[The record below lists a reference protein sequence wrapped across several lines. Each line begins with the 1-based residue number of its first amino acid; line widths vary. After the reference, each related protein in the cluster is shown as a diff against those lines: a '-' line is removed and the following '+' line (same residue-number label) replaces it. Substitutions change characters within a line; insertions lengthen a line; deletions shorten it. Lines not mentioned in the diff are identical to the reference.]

1 MVLSLIDSTISY
13 TELKSLAKG
22 DGEKESDLYQ
32 IEVLG
37 VPVIV
42 AIGNVNKTHE
52 SKNVDYFPLYLVKS
66 NSKVMQIG
74 IYEVKSSDLMNYLD
88 DEGQLNLEKIG
99 EPLLYTF
106 VTSKMLKNLRLEP
119 DEDDIVEEEISK
131 KKKDDDDDDEND
143 NDKNEK
149 GDKNKKSKK
158 GQSDETTKEKK
169 NTLSNDLEIPA
180 VRKDIF
186 TLSQGVVIPDLLKEE
201 YKADADKQRTKYEEK
216 KDKAWIETYMKNNK
230 YYIVDNEGGGDCF
243 FATIRDAFGQLGQQT
258 TIRKLRE
265 KLANEI
271 SQEVFLGY
279 KEQYDMLK
287 TSVLQDTQHIKELGN
302 EYEKYKKKFTDTL
315 DRNEKK
321 LYVENSKKIKAQHDQ
336 FVKEKR
342 VTNELLREFV
352 FMKEIDTLEK
362 FKEKIKTCEFWAD
375 TWAISTLERI
385 LNVKFVLLSS
395 EAYKEKDTSNV
406 LQCGQ
411 LNDVILESRGE
422 FTPDYYILLD
432 YTGNHYKL
440 IGYKKKQIF
449 QFSELPFD
457 LKRKVVDKCME
468 KNAGLFALIPDF
480 QRFKKTLG
488 LAAEH
493 PPQFDELSDAKIRG
507 LYDDNVVFVF
517 HSGSTSKKIPGKGV
531 GETVPKELVRDFA
544 ELAAFGD
551 WRKKLD
557 DSWIQPFL
565 LDGKRWNSV
574 EHFYQA
580 SKFKKENPEFYLSFS
595 AESGTPLSKNSEMA
609 KAAGTTGK
617 YEGELLRPKEVSVD
631 PDFHGK
637 CKEQVVEEAQ
647 LAKFTQSGDLRGIL
661 LATKNAKLMHYKK
674 GKPAVFVE
682 SLVNVREKL
691 KKQGR

>member
-1 MVLSLIDSTISY
+1 MVLSQLDSTISY
-13 TELKSLAKG
+13 VELKTLAKG
-22 DGEKESDLYQ
+22 DNEKETDLYQ

-37 VPVIV
+37 VPIVV

-52 SKNVDYFPLYLVKS
+52 SKNVYYFPLYFVKS
-66 NSKVMQIG
+66 NSKVVQIG
-74 IYEVKSSDLMNYLD
+74 VYEIKSSDLVNYLD
-88 DEGQLNLEKIG
+88 DEKQLNLEKVR

-106 VTSKMLKNLRLEP
+106 VTEEMLKNLRLVP
-119 DEDDIVEEEISK
+119 EEEDMEEVETLVSK
-131 KKKDDDDDDEND
+131 KKKDDEESEGES
-143 NDKNEK
+143 KKEGSK
-149 GDKNKKSKK
+149 KKENKK
-158 GQSDETTKEKK
+158 
-169 NTLSNDLEIPA
+169 SNDLEIPSI
-180 VRKDIF
+180 RKDIF
-186 TLSQGVVIPDLLKEE
+186 IITQGVVIPDLLKEE
-201 YKADADKQRTKYEEK
+201 LKADAEKQRAKYEEK
-216 KDKAWIETYMKNNK
+216 KDKFWIETYMKNNK
-230 YYIVDNEGGGDCF
+230 YFLVDNEGGGDCF

-265 KLANEI
+265 KLSNEI
-271 SQEVFLGY
+271 TQEVFFGY

-287 TSVLQDTQHIKELGN
+287 AAVLQDTQHIKELGN
-302 EYEKYKKKFTDTL
+302 EYEKYKKKFTETL
-315 DRNEKK
+315 DRNEQKM
-321 LYVENSKKIKAQHDQ
+321 YVENSKKIKSQHDQ

-342 VTNELLREFV
+342 VTNELLKEFV
-352 FMKEIDTLEK
+352 FMKEIDSLEK

-375 TWAISTLERI
+375 TWAISTMERI

-395 EAYKEKDTSNV
+395 ESYKEKEYSNV

-488 LAAEH
+488 LAAEN
-493 PPQFDELSDAKIRG
+493 PPQFDELSEAKIRG
-507 LYDDNVVFVF
+507 LYDDNIVFVF
-517 HSGSTSKKIPGKGV
+517 HSGSTSKKIPGKGI
-531 GETVPKELVRDFA
+531 GESLPKELVRDFA
-544 ELAAFGD
+544 DLAAMGE
-551 WRKKLD
+551 WRKKID
-557 DSWIQPFL
+557 DSWIQPFV

-574 EHFYQA
+574 EHYYQA
-580 SKFKKENPEFYLSFS
+580 SKFKKENPEFYMSFS
-595 AESGTPLSKNSEMA
+595 VESGTPLSKNIEMA
-609 KAAGTTGK
+609 KAVGTTGK
-617 YEGELLRPKEVSVD
+617 YNGELIRPKEVTVD
-631 PDFHGK
+631 ADFHGK
-637 CKEQVVEEAQ
+637 RKEEVVEEGQ
-647 LAKFTQSGDLRGIL
+647 FAKFSQNSELAALL

-674 GKPAVFVE
+674 GKPAEFVE

-691 KKQGR
+691 KKMKK

>member
-22 DGEKESDLYQ
+22 DGEKEADLYQ

-37 VPVIV
+37 VPIIV

-66 NSKVMQIG
+66 NNKVMQIG
-74 IYEVKSSDLMNYLD
+74 VYEVKSSDLMNYLD
-88 DEGQLNLEKIG
+88 DEEQLNLEKMG

-106 VTSKMLKNLRLEP
+106 VTSQMLKNLRLEP
-119 DEDDIVEEEISK
+119 DENEIVEEIISK
-131 KKKDDDDDDEND
+131 KND
-143 NDKNEK
+143 NEESEKSENEK
-149 GDKNKKSKK
+149 TN
-158 GQSDETTKEKK
+158 KEKPK
-169 NTLSNDLEIPA
+169 SDDLEIPA
-180 VRKDIF
+180 IRKEIF
-186 TLSQGVVIPDLLKEE
+186 TLTHGVAIPELLKEE
-201 YKADADKQRTKYEEK
+201 FRADADKQRTKYDEK
-216 KDKAWIETYMKNNK
+216 KDKVWIETYMKNNK
-230 YYIVDNEGGGDCF
+230 YYLVDNEGGGDCF

-271 SQEVFLGY
+271 TQEVFLGY

-287 TSVLQDTQHIKELGN
+287 ASVLQDTQHIKELEN
-302 EYEKYKKKFTDTL
+302 EYEKYKKKFSDTL
-315 DRNEKK
+315 DRNEQKM
-321 LYVENSKKIKAQHDQ
+321 YAENSKKIKTQHDQ

-342 VTNELLREFV
+342 VTNELLKEFV

-375 TWAISTLERI
+375 TWAISTMERI
-385 LNVKFVLLSS
+385 LNVKFILLSS
-395 EAYKEKDTSNV
+395 EAYKEKDLSNV

-411 LNDVILESRGE
+411 LNDIILESRGE
-422 FTPDYYILLD
+422 FIPDYYILLD

-440 IGYKKKQIF
+440 MGYKKKQIL
-449 QFSELPFD
+449 QFSEVPFD
-457 LKRKVVDKCME
+457 LKRKIVDKCME

-480 QRFKKTLG
+480 QKFKKTLG
-488 LAAEH
+488 LANE
-493 PPQFDELSDAKIRG
+493 PVQFDELSDAKIRG

-531 GETVPKELVRDFA
+531 GETIPKEFVRDFA
-544 ELAAFGD
+544 DLASIGD

-557 DSWIQPFL
+557 DSWIQPFV

-580 SKFKKENPEFYLSFS
+580 SKFKKENPEFYMSFS
-595 AESGTPLSKNSEMA
+595 VESGTPLSKNAEMA

-617 YEGELLRPKEVSVD
+617 YNGELVRPKEVNVD
-631 PDFHGK
+631 TDFHGK
-637 CKEQVVEEAQ
+637 HKEKVIEEAQ
-647 LAKFTQSGDLRGIL
+647 MAKFVQSGELGAL
-661 LATKNAKLMHYKK
+661 LIATKNAKLMHYKK

-691 KKQGR
+691 KKIGK